1 MASQMEQFNA
11 SQSNAM
17 EQFNAS
23 AANRA
28 SALEAQNTLEAD
40 KANADIAAKI
50 ATFDAELQFR
60 TDSWNAANA
69 QAVEQ
74 SNVEWRRKS
83 NTIDTAAQNAAN
95 QQAAG
100 FAFSLSSTA
109 QSQLWQELR
118 DQAAFDFQADQA
130 DVDRK
135 VNIIN
140 AALGNEAFLTNKS
153 LATQRSTI
161 FGLLDD
167 I

>member
-1 MASQMEQFNA
+1 M
-11 SQSNAM
+11 
-17 EQFNAS
+17 
-23 AANRA
+23 
-28 SALEAQNTLEAD
+28 
-40 KANADIAAKI
+40 
-50 ATFDAELQFR
+50 FDAELQFR

-130 DVDRK
+130 DIDRK